1 MTDNSKEI
9 NSSDFETNS
18 RVMSWMFLPFVMLV
32 TVSRAMS
39 MKEGETKFIEVKK
52 INKAGDDFL
61 ITDNEMFTARQKGIS
76 YYLLLIVQSG
86 EALPSHYSLINY
98 PLPMLN
104 EKVERRAVKHE
115 NFCSGYKANY
125 LKLNF
130 SSPEDS

>member
-1 MTDNSKEI
+1 MMSYLAASTGFTIYLPDYRLAPEHFYPSQLEDGVTCFKSLI
-9 NSSDFETNS
+9 N
-18 RVMSWMFLPFVMLV
+18 
-32 TVSRAMS
+32 
-39 MKEGETKFIEVKK
+39 
-52 INKAGDDFL
+52 DFL

-115 NFCSGYKANY
+115 RRPPRLPPQTCFFYII
-125 LKLNF
+125 
-130 SSPEDS
+130 